1 MSTWTDRE
9 LKTIDH
15 ADEVSSPADQDAISH
30 AYQAKYGRYAKSIVD
45 SVLTPG
51 ALAATIKATPR

>member
-15 ADEVSSPADQDAISH
+15 ADELRISSSRADGTATRPGYH
-30 AYQAKYGRYAKSIVD
+30 LGR
-45 SVLTPG
+45 
-51 ALAATIKATPR
+51 PRG